1 MNEAPEETGMP
12 RWVLAIVGVGLL
24 ACIAAA
30 LLSTDKAS
38 GEAANLE
45 WVQIGSIPDSKP
57 VSVPGGAQK
66 MQLTEG
72 DIRSTGT
79 NDSGY
84 ALFRVAAQLR
94 IEPGAAI
101 GGGRILCAVT
111 AKNGTEIAQT
121 SGGLRATYPRSS
133 EDGIYGQEVPETV
146 LIDFS
151 SHGDELAVLE
161 VGDLPGRFTTIK
173 GVKLEWPEYQVGTE
187 HLKYF
192 LPDGKLKE
200 ELKLP
205 FDTVW
210 KTTAVP
216 AAKISCT
223 LTTSAGEATVT
234 TAGALPKISPPIN
247 EQQEEEN
254 EEQKEEEEQEKEA
267 AEGE

>member
-1 MNEAPEETGMP
+1 MP
-12 RWVLAIVGVGLL
+12 RGVLAVVAIGLL

-45 WVQIGSIPDSKP
+45 WVQAGSIPDSKP
-57 VSVPGGAQK
+57 VSVPGGTQK

-72 DIRSTGT
+72 DIRATGT
-79 NDSGY
+79 NVSGY
-84 ALFRVAAQLR
+84 SLFRAFSELR

-101 GGGRILCAVT
+101 GGGRILCSVK

-121 SGGLRATYPRSS
+121 HGGLRATYPRSS

-151 SHGDELAVLE
+151 SHGDELAVLD
-161 VGDLPGRFTTIK
+161 VADLPGRFTTVQ
-173 GVKLEWPEYQVGTE
+173 GVKLEWPKYQVGTE

-205 FDTVW
+205 FDTIW
-210 KTTAVP
+210 KTTAIP
-216 AAKISCT
+216 AAEISCT
-223 LTTSAGEATVT
+223 LTTSGGEATVT
-234 TAGALPKISPPIN
+234 TAGALPKVSPPIN

-254 EEQKEEEEQEKEA
+254 EERAEEEEQAKEA